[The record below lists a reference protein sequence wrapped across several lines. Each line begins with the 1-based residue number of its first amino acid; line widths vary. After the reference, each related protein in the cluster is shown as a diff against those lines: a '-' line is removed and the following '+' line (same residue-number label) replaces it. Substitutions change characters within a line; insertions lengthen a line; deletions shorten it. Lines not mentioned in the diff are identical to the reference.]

1 MSIPRVR
8 EAIEHLSAAIS
19 ADPMKARAKNVPATA
34 RLTEGLRCE
43 LSGPYNERLV
53 TDMAPAMGGTASG
66 PNPGWL
72 LRGAIASCTATV
84 IAMRAAKLGVA
95 LSNLEVTVETD
106 SDLRGILG
114 LDENVSAGHG
124 PVRMKVKIGAP
135 TASPEVLREIVTW
148 ADRHSPVT
156 CTDEAGAA
164 MLARDPGRLILLRRR
179 CVALDPRG
187 DENALQVV
195 EQRARIAHELRRSDV
210 RGSVHDTS
218 GQRRQVVRA
227 DGQRAS
233 LDAMRGAAQ
242 RGAGRRSRAQPA
254 ARRCRRA
261 RPTPARASTSAMPS
275 RAAGELLDARA
286 VDRVRGRRADGAG
299 AAGAVLSDASLPSHC
314 VSFARRLASSAGLVR

>member
-8 EAIEHLSAAIS
+8 EAIENLSAAIS
-19 ADPMKARAKNVPATA
+19 VDPMKARGKNIPATA

-84 IAMRAAKLGVA
+84 IAMRAAQLGVA

-124 PVRMKVKIGAP
+124 PVRMKVTIGAP

-156 CTDEAGAA
+156 CTVRQAPECS
-164 MLARDPGRLILLRRR
+164 LEI
-179 CVALDPRG
+179 
-187 DENALQVV
+187 QVV
-195 EQRARIAHELRRSDV
+195 
-210 RGSVHDTS
+210 
-218 GQRRQVVRA
+218 
-227 DGQRAS
+227 
-233 LDAMRGAAQ
+233 
-242 RGAGRRSRAQPA
+242 
-254 ARRCRRA
+254 
-261 RPTPARASTSAMPS
+261 
-275 RAAGELLDARA
+275 
-286 VDRVRGRRADGAG
+286 
-299 AAGAVLSDASLPSHC
+299 
-314 VSFARRLASSAGLVR
+314 